1 MQVLVSVSSVPEAHT
16 VLSVGVKLID
26 LKDTSHG
33 ALAALD
39 LDISKSIMEVVNAYR
54 LRHSVSDIVVSA
66 TIGDDCASATALS
79 ELIQSRI
86 DLGVD
91 VIKLP
96 ETICANANYHTT
108 IQTFL
113 FRKVKLIAVLSPTSL
128 SEQRAIEPTLLQLAK
143 AGYWG
148 VMVDTI
154 HKSKSLTA
162 LLGLDKLILFVSTAK
177 TSGLYVG
184 LAGGLSLQQFDQLAE
199 LNPDYLGFRSGL
211 CLGQR
216 REQPL
221 IVEKVQL
228 LTTKLSEI
236 CCILPQT
243 Q

>member
-16 VLSVGVKLID
+16 VLSESVKLID

-39 LDISKSIMEVVNAYR
+39 LDVSKSIVEVINAYR

-66 TIGDDCASATALS
+66 TIGDGCASATALS

-86 DLGVD
+86 NLGVD
-91 VIKLP
+91 IIKLP
-96 ETICANANYHTT
+96 EAIWANTSYHAT

-113 FRKVKLIAVLSPTSL
+113 SLKAKLIAVFSPASL
-128 SEQRAIEPTLLQLAK
+128 SEECEVETTLLQLVK
-143 AGYWG
+143 SGYWG

-162 LLGLDKLILFVSTAK
+162 LVSEDKLNAFVRTAK
-177 TSGLYVG
+177 SSGLYVG

-199 LNPDYLGFRSGL
+199 LKPDYLGFRSGL
-211 CLGQR
+211 CFDQR

-221 IVEKVQL
+221 ILEKVQL
-228 LTTKLSEI
+228 LTKKLSEI